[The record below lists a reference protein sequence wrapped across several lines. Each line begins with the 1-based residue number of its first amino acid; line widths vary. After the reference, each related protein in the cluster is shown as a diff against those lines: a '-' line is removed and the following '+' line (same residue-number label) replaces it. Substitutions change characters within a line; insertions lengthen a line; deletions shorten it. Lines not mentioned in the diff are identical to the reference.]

1 MRTFTDV
8 ERKKGFVPVDFV
20 CTTEY
25 DATMPNVTVAYPRQ
39 KLENIFGEYI
49 SKLGPDPAAHR
60 RDGEVRPRHL
70 LLQRRR
76 GDGLSRGGPGADRF
90 PQGGHLRPPAGD
102 ERL

>member
-1 MRTFTDV
+1 M

-49 SKLGPDPAAHR
+49 SKLGLTQLRIAETEKYAHVTFFFNGGVETVFP
-60 RDGEVRPRHL
+60 GE
-70 LLQRRR
+70 
-76 GDGLSRGGPGADRF
+76 DRVPHPL
-90 PQGGHLRPPAGD
+90 PQGGYLRPPAGD
-102 ERL
+102 ERLSR